1 MADKLDLKKDLKHLY
16 QPSAKKPVILELPE
30 MTFLM
35 LDGAGNPNTSPAYQ
49 AAVEALYGVSYTLK
63 FMAKKH
69 GRDYVVMPLE
79 GLWWGTPQDQH
90 SFTEADKEKF
100 QWTMMISQPEVI
112 TEAMVAEAVEETRRK
127 KGLANLDELRLET
140 FQEGL
145 CVQILYF
152 GPYNDEGP
160 TIRRMHRFAVDQG
173 YQLRGKHHEI
183 YLNDPRRTDPA
194 KLKTVL
200 RHPVEKKV

>member
-100 QWTMMISQPEVI
+100 QWTMMIAQPEVI

-160 TIRRMHRFAVDQG
+160 TIRRMHQFAVDQG